1 MTRTIAQRALRNQSA
16 AIMDAVADGQSFIV
30 TRRGVPI
37 AELRPISEP
46 RKQAVSRGE
55 LAAAFANAAHL
66 DARQLREDLDRFI
79 EPGLSR

>member
-1 MTRTIAQRALRNQSA
+1 MTRTIAQRALCNQSA

-46 RKQAVSRGE
+46 RKQVVSRGE

-79 EPGLSR
+79 EPGLSW